1 MLSYTSLGYII
12 RRFRKMSSIYHNNG
26 DPFAQGN
33 SIQEIGWG
41 IGLHSQKN
49 GELVCICH
57 MSDKHLINAINLFKD
72 KYNVKALQDE
82 LDKRTPETLES
93 YNNHCQN
100 V

>member
-1 MLSYTSLGYII
+1 
-12 RRFRKMSSIYHNNG
+12 MSIEVYNLNQSTAY
-26 DPFAQGN
+26 DEAPFWTN
-33 SIQEIGWG
+33 DSIQEIGWG
-41 IGLHSQKN
+41 IVLHSQKN